1 MSTFTVILD
10 SCVLYPSRLRSL
22 LMRLAITGLYRA
34 RWTNL
39 IHEEWMRNVLR
50 DYPDVTLEQVARTR
64 DLMDAY
70 VLDSIVTG
78 HESLIESLV
87 LPDPDDRHVLA
98 AAIVGHADAI
108 VTFNLKDFPAGQLH
122 PHHVEAIHPD
132 AFLQAQFDLS
142 ADAVCAAVKDDRE
155 SLKKWPHDA
164 DQYLDKLER
173 GGLPGFVALLR
184 QHRDRL

>member
-78 HESLIESLV
+78 HE
-87 LPDPDDRHVLA
+87 
-98 AAIVGHADAI
+98 
-108 VTFNLKDFPAGQLH
+108 
-122 PHHVEAIHPD
+122 
-132 AFLQAQFDLS
+132 
-142 ADAVCAAVKDDRE
+142 
-155 SLKKWPHDA
+155 
-164 DQYLDKLER
+164 
-173 GGLPGFVALLR
+173 
-184 QHRDRL
+184 

>member
-1 MSTFTVILD
+1 ME
-10 SCVLYPSRLRSL
+10 
-22 LMRLAITGLYRA
+22 
-34 RWTNL
+34 NL

-78 HESLIESLV
+78 HESLIDSLA

-173 GGLPGFVALLR
+173 GGLPGLVALLR